1 MFRKYFSFV
10 VITLVVLVSFT
21 LLFAEGEQQ
30 FIQLGNFSLESG
42 EIIKDCRIG
51 YRTFGKLNQDKSNII
66 LYPTWFGG
74 TSKHLGKLI
83 GPGKL
88 VDSSRFFVIAVDALG
103 NGVSSSPS
111 NSKRQR
117 CDKFPI
123 FTIRDVVRTQYELL
137 TKKLGIDHIFGVIG
151 GSMGSFQTFEWLVI
165 YPDFMDKAVAYVCT
179 PQFTSYDLLLL
190 SFKIELI
197 EAGQSA
203 KMPEKTIQRL
213 GNIVTELFAR
223 TPTYRVEHTPRS
235 EFDEFMEKYA
245 KEASA
250 VYTSDDKAS
259 QLRAMKSHD
268 VFAHFNG
275 SMEKAAEA
283 IRADVLIIV
292 SETDHIVNP
301 QPAIDFARAL
311 SCDLVVLKNNCGH
324 LAIGCEMD
332 RCVKIVNQFFNK

>member
-1 MFRKYFSFV
+1 MFRKKFSFITITY
-10 VITLVVLVSFT
+10 VILISFT

-51 YRTFGKLNQDKSNII
+51 YRTFGKLNQAKSNII

-74 TSKHLGKLI
+74 TSENLGKLI

-88 VDSSRFFVIAVDALG
+88 VDSSRFYVIAVDALG

-117 CDKFPI
+117 GDKFPV
-123 FTIRDVVRTQYELL
+123 FTIRDMVRTQYELL

-151 GSMGSFQTFEWLVI
+151 GSMGSFQAFEWLVM

-190 SFKIELI
+190 SFEIELI

-213 GNIVTELFAR
+213 GNIVTALFAR
-223 TPTYRVEHTPRS
+223 TPAYRVEHTPRS
-235 EFDEFMEKYA
+235 DFDEFMEKYA
-245 KEASA
+245 KEAST

-259 QLRAMKSHD
+259 HLRAMKSHD
-268 VFAHFNG
+268 IFAHFDG

-283 IRADVLIIV
+283 IKADVLMIV
-292 SETDHIVNP
+292 SETDHLVNP
-301 QPAIDFARAL
+301 QPATDFARVL
-311 SCDLVVLKNNCGH
+311 ECDLVVLKNNCGH

-332 RCVKIVNQFFNK
+332 RCVEIVNQFFNK

>member
-1 MFRKYFSFV
+1 MILKKRLIL
-10 VITLVVLVSFT
+10 VIVLIIAGT

-51 YRTFGKLNQDKSNII
+51 YRTFGKLNQNKSNII
-66 LYPTWFGG
+66 LYPSWFGG
-74 TSKHLGKLI
+74 TSEHLGKLI

-88 VDSSRFFVIAVDALG
+88 VDSSRFYVIAVDALG

-111 NSKRQR
+111 NSKRQQG
-117 CDKFPI
+117 DKFPV
-123 FTIRDVVRTQYELL
+123 FTIRDMVRTQYELL
-137 TKKLGIDHIFGVIG
+137 TKKLGVDHIYGIIG
-151 GSMGSFQTFEWLVI
+151 GSMGSFQAFEWLVM

-190 SFKIELI
+190 SFGLELI
-197 EAGQSA
+197 EAAQPA
-203 KMPEKTIQRL
+203 KMPERTIQRL
-213 GNIVTELFAR
+213 GNIGAELFAR
-223 TPTYRVEHTPRS
+223 TPAYRVEHTPRS

-268 VFAHFNG
+268 VFAHFDG

-292 SETDHIVNP
+292 SETDHMVNP
-301 QPAIDFARAL
+301 QPAIDFARVL
-311 SCDLVVLKNNCGH
+311 GCDLVVLKNNCGH
-324 LAIGCEMD
+324 LAIGCEME
-332 RCVKIVNQFFNK
+332 RCIDKINQFFNK

>member
-1 MFRKYFSFV
+1 MILKKRLIL
-10 VITLVVLVSFT
+10 VIVLIIAGT

-66 LYPTWFGG
+66 LYPSWYGG
-74 TSKHLGKLI
+74 TSEHLGKLI

-88 VDSSRFFVIAVDALG
+88 VDSSRFYVIAVDALG

-111 NSKRQR
+111 NSKQQR
-117 CDKFPI
+117 GNKFPV
-123 FTIRDVVRTQYELL
+123 FTIRDMVRTQYELL
-137 TKKLGIDHIFGVIG
+137 TKKLGIDHLYGVIG
-151 GSMGSFQTFEWLVI
+151 GSMGSFQIFEWLVI

-190 SFKIELI
+190 SFEIELI
-197 EAGQSA
+197 EAGQLA

-213 GNIVTELFAR
+213 GNIGTELFAR
-223 TPTYRVEHTPRS
+223 TPAYRVEHTPRS
-235 EFDEFMEKYA
+235 DFDEFMEKYD

-259 QLRAMKSHD
+259 QLWAMKSHD
-268 VFAHFNG
+268 VFAHFDG
-275 SMEKAAEA
+275 SMEKTAEA
-283 IRADVLIIV
+283 IKADVLIIV

-301 QPAIDFARAL
+301 QPAIDFARVL

-332 RCVKIVNQFFNK
+332 RCVEIINQFFNK

>member
-1 MFRKYFSFV
+1 MILKKRLIL
-10 VITLVVLVSFT
+10 VIVLIIAGT

-66 LYPTWFGG
+66 LYPTWYGG
-74 TSKHLGKLI
+74 TSEHLRKLI

-88 VDSSRFFVIAVDALG
+88 VDSSRFYVIAVDALG

-117 CDKFPI
+117 GDKFPV
-123 FTIRDVVRTQYELL
+123 FTIRDMVRTQYELL
-137 TKKLGIDHIFGVIG
+137 TKKLGIDHLYGVIG
-151 GSMGSFQTFEWLVI
+151 GSMGSFQTFEWLVM
-165 YPDFMDKAVAYVCT
+165 YPNFMDKAVAYVCT

-190 SFKIELI
+190 SFELELI
-197 EAGQSA
+197 EAGQST

-213 GNIVTELFAR
+213 GNIGAELFAR
-223 TPTYRVEHTPRS
+223 TPAYRVKHTSRS
-235 EFDEFMEKYA
+235 EFDEFMEKYD
-245 KEASA
+245 KEASV

-259 QLRAMKSHD
+259 QLRAMKSQD
-268 VFAHFNG
+268 VFAHFDG

-283 IRADVLIIV
+283 IRADVLMIV
-292 SETDHIVNP
+292 SETDHMVNP
-301 QPAIDFARAL
+301 QPAIDFARVL
-311 SCDLVVLKNNCGH
+311 ECDLVVLENNCGH
-324 LAIGCEMD
+324 LALGCEMD
-332 RCVKIVNQFFNK
+332 RCIDIINQFFNK

>member
-1 MFRKYFSFV
+1 MILKKRLIL
-10 VITLVVLVSFT
+10 VIVLIIAGT

-66 LYPTWFGG
+66 LYPSWYGG
-74 TSKHLGKLI
+74 TSEHLGKLI
-83 GPGKL
+83 GPGQL
-88 VDSSRFFVIAVDALG
+88 VDSSRFYVIAVDALG

-117 CDKFPI
+117 GDKFPV
-123 FTIRDVVRTQYELL
+123 FTIRDMVRTQYELL
-137 TKKLGIDHIFGVIG
+137 TKKLGIDHIYGVIG
-151 GSMGSFQTFEWLVI
+151 GSMGSFQTFEWLVM
-165 YPDFMDKAVAYVCT
+165 YPNFMDKAVAYVCT

-190 SFKIELI
+190 SFELELI

-213 GNIVTELFAR
+213 GNIGAELFAR
-223 TPTYRVEHTPRS
+223 TPAYRVKHTSRS
-235 EFDEFMEKYA
+235 EFDEFMEKYD
-245 KEASA
+245 KEASV

-259 QLRAMKSHD
+259 QLRAMKSQD
-268 VFAHFNG
+268 VFAHFDG

-283 IRADVLIIV
+283 IRADVLMIV
-292 SETDHIVNP
+292 SETDHMVNP
-301 QPAIDFARAL
+301 QPAIDFARVL
-311 SCDLVVLKNNCGH
+311 ECDLVVLENNCGH
-324 LAIGCEMD
+324 LALGCEMD
-332 RCVKIVNQFFNK
+332 RCIDIINQFFNK

>member
-1 MFRKYFSFV
+1 MILKKRLIL
-10 VITLVVLVSFT
+10 VIVSIIAGT
-21 LLFAEGEQQ
+21 LLFAEGEQK
-30 FIQLGNFSLESG
+30 FANLGGFQLENGQV
-42 EIIKDCRIG
+42 IKNCRIG
-51 YRTFGKLNQDKSNII
+51 YRTFGQLNEDKSNII
-66 LYPTWFGG
+66 LYPSWFGG
-74 TSKHLGKLI
+74 TSEHLGKLI

-88 VDSSRFFVIAVDALG
+88 LDSSRFYVIAVDALG

-117 CDKFPI
+117 GGKFPV
-123 FTIRDVVRTQYELL
+123 FTIRDMVRTQYKLL
-137 TKKLGIDHIFGVIG
+137 TKKLGIDHLYGVIG

-165 YPDFMDKAVAYVCT
+165 YPGFMDKAVAYVCT

-190 SFKIELI
+190 SFEIELI

-223 TPTYRVEHTPRS
+223 TPDYRVKNTPRS
-235 EFDEFMEKYA
+235 EFDKFMEKYA
-245 KEASA
+245 KEASV

-268 VFAHFNG
+268 VFAHFDG

-283 IRADVLIIV
+283 IKADVLMIV
-292 SETDHIVNP
+292 SETDHLVNP
-301 QPAIDFARAL
+301 QPAIDFAL
-311 SCDLVVLKNNCGH
+311 VLGCDLVVLKNNCGH

-332 RCVKIVNQFFNK
+332 RCINIINQFFNK